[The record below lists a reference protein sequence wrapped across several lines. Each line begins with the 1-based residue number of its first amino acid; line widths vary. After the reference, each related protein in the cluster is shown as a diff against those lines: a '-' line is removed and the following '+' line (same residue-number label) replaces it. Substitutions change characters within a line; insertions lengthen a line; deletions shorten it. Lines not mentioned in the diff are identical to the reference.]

1 MMMRKTLY
9 VTSLLLGTMF
19 LFQAQFQGQAQGS
32 QQVSAKAQARITK
45 EVQHQIL
52 KLPRFTTFDNIAFRL
67 DGYRVTLLGQVV
79 DPSLKDEAENVVKK
93 IEGVEGVENRIEV
106 LKVSPEDDRVRRDV
120 FTAIYKYGP
129 LQHYGVGSNRPIHI
143 IVRSGHVTLEG
154 AVDRQSDKDMAGMR
168 ANGVPGVFSVENN
181 LAVPAKGK

>member
-1 MMMRKTLY
+1 MRYISSFLI
-9 VTSLLLGTMF
+9 GAMF
-19 LFQAQFQGQAQGS
+19 LFQAQFQAQGQQPRGN

-93 IEGVEGVENRIEV
+93 IEGVEGVDNRIEV
-106 LKVSPEDDRVRRDV
+106 LKVSPEDDRLRHDV
-120 FTAIYKYGP
+120 FKAVYNYGP